1 MQKENISLSQLLT
14 LLINFLLGSA
24 VVVGVGTEAKN
35 DAWIAIFLGGWLG
48 FGVLYFYHFLM
59 SRLDTENL
67 FQLFE
72 YCIGRKATILLSF
85 LYVIYFLYISS
96 VVVRDFG
103 ELIASAIMPNTPIEI
118 ISLTFSLLMAY
129 VIYLGIE
136 VLARTSEIFTPYVLL
151 FFILLTIFLFV
162 SGNVH
167 FHQIQPILCEGW
179 KPALKTSFK
188 LLIFFPYGEMIVF
201 TVSLTIKGDPEK
213 GGNVN
218 NMNDVTPKALVVLDS
233 LAIFKKDRLKG
244 FLPLSGAR
252 NYLII
257 VDKLKKTV
265 VSVPCG
271 KNKYFGIRIY
281 NSKTRTSAKLIKG
294 IPVINLKIRTEA
306 YLDGMQCEDDLTSL
320 DTYDKFEKKSEQQ
333 LKHNLESTINK
344 MQNKYK
350 LDIFGFGEA
359 LYRQDYQNFK
369 KVKNKWDQVF
379 QHAIVH
385 VDIKVQLR
393 RSGIRTKSL
402 ILK

>member
-35 DAWIAIFLGGWLG
+35 DAWIAIFLGGCLG

-167 FHQIQPILCEGW
+167 FHQIQPILGEGW

-201 TVSLTIKGDPEK
+201 TVFWSNVTNKKYRLRVALIGVAVATFLLLVATLLMLMTIGMDTMVRSNFPLLSTARNVSVGNFIERIDALAVFIMMLGIFVKGSLFFYGGLKGLEY
-213 GGNVN
+213 
-218 NMNDVTPKALVVLDS
+218 
-233 LAIFKKDRLKG
+233 IFK
-244 FLPLSGAR
+244 LPFRYFAFPVSM
-252 NYLII
+252 LIALFS
-257 VDKLKKTV
+257 VM
-265 VSVPCG
+265 VSVDFADHIQEGLKMVPLFLHLPFQFC
-271 KNKYFGIRIY
+271 
-281 NSKTRTSAKLIKG
+281 
-294 IPVINLKIRTEA
+294 IPVFIFLMLIWKQR
-306 YLDGMQCEDDLTSL
+306 
-320 DTYDKFEKKSEQQ
+320 KSKQ
-333 LKHNLESTINK
+333 
-344 MQNKYK
+344 
-350 LDIFGFGEA
+350 
-359 LYRQDYQNFK
+359 
-369 KVKNKWDQVF
+369 VK
-379 QHAIVH
+379 
-385 VDIKVQLR
+385 
-393 RSGIRTKSL
+393 
-402 ILK
+402 